1 MKKKITYSIVLAFL
15 LVGLGFVGN
24 NSTAAGGMSK
34 GKAGYLKSGAYLDEN
49 GTPVNMT
56 WCSTGW
62 VKVSGSD
69 PARYFC
75 RGVHWGSGPLAI
87 SGRSPK
93 SGKTGEGGKGGYL
106 GSGAYLDE
114 HGNPVN
120 YTYCS
125 TGWVSVSG
133 TNPPL
138 YHCTGIVSGSGP
150 LNYPPD

>member
-1 MKKKITYSIVLAFL
+1 MKKKITYAIVFAVM
-15 LVGLGFVGN
+15 LVGVGWVGN
-24 NSTAAGGMSK
+24 DSATAGGMSK

-75 RGVHWGSGPLAI
+75 KGVHWGSGPLAI

-120 YTYCS
+120 YTFCT
-125 TGWVSVSG
+125 TGWVQTSG

-138 YHCTGIVSGSGP
+138 YHCNGLVFGAGP
-150 LNYPPD
+150 LFLLPD